1 MTTAHSHL
9 TRHGRKPPAADD
21 HRLSAV
27 DGARQRRREMRH
39 GRAVQTTDG
48 DNLLEQI
55 LRGVAIIVVTGAVL
69 GGLTSIIAIKF
80 VESILS
86 ML

>member
-1 MTTAHSHL
+1 
-9 TRHGRKPPAADD
+9 
-21 HRLSAV
+21 
-27 DGARQRRREMRH
+27 MRH